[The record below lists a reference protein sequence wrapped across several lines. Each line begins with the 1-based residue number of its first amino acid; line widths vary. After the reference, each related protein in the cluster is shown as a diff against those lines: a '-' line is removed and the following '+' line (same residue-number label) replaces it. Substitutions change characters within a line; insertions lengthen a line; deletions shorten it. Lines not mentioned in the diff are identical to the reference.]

1 MARQLEVWLLG
12 AHVGTL
18 SQVDGR
24 LSFAYAPVASTP
36 LSQSLPIRLEPFDD
50 RATRPFFAGLLPEGG
65 KRRQIAKTLQV
76 STQND
81 YALLDSLGGECAG
94 AVTLLEPGQAPQAL
108 DAPPEVR
115 WLDHAQLLQVL
126 DEMPLRPM
134 RAGDDGL
141 RLSLAGAQDK
151 LPVVLDADSVRTGLP
166 LNGSPST
173 HILKPPIAAIDGSV
187 FNEAF
192 CMALAGALKL
202 DVARTNIQAISDG
215 AQQRHY
221 LLVQRYDRLA
231 VAPTLAASRAALPPE
246 GAAPGLGR
254 PGAAA
259 APGQRLHQEDFCQA
273 LGIVSEHKYQNEGG
287 PGLAQAFAL
296 LRSATRPSAPHTLKL
311 LDYVVFNA
319 LIGNHDAHGKN
330 FSLLYT
336 PAGAVL
342 TPLYDALCTAIYPTL
357 TDKMAM
363 KIGSKYKFSEVM
375 VRHWEQ
381 FALDAAL
388 SPAQVKKRI
397 LDIAKRLPHL
407 ARATQ
412 AIFQSQGNAHPV
424 IDQIITLIDQRC
436 ALTIRRLTA
445 SQDEEPPPQAT

>member
-1 MARQLEVWLLG
+1 MARHLEVWLLG

-24 LSFAYAPVASTP
+24 LSFAYTSGATTP
-36 LSQSLPIRLEPFDD
+36 LSQSLPIRPEPFDD
-50 RATRPFFAGLLPEGG
+50 RSTRPFFAGLLPEGG
-65 KRRQIAKTLQV
+65 KRKQIAKTLQV

-94 AVTLLEPGQAPQAL
+94 AVTLLEPGQPPQEL
-108 DAPPEVR
+108 DAPSEVR
-115 WLDHAQLLQVL
+115 WLDHAHLLQVL

-134 RAGDDGL
+134 RAGEDGL

-151 LPVVLDADSVRTGLP
+151 LPVVLDVDGVRIGLP

-173 HILKPPIAAIDGSV
+173 HILKPPIAGVDGSV

-192 CMALAGALKL
+192 CMALASALKL
-202 DVARTNIQAISDG
+202 DVARTKIQAIVDG
-215 AQQRHY
+215 VQQRHY
-221 LLVQRYDRLA
+221 LLVERYDRQA
-231 VAPTLAASRAALPPE
+231 GT
-246 GAAPGLGR
+246 
-254 PGAAA
+254 
-259 APGQRLHQEDFCQA
+259 PGQRLHQEDFCQA

-296 LRSATRPSAPHTLKL
+296 LRSATRPSALHTLKL

-342 TPLYDALCTAIYPTL
+342 TPLYDALCTAVYPTL

-375 VRHWEQ
+375 ARHWEQ
-381 FALDAAL
+381 FATEAAL

-397 LDIAKRLPHL
+397 LDIAKRLPDL

-412 AIFQSQGNAHPV
+412 TLFQSQGNSHPV
-424 IDQIITLIDQRC
+424 IDQIVTLIDQRC
-436 ALTIRRLTA
+436 ALTIRRITA
-445 SQDEEPPPQAT
+445 PQLDELSHP

>member
-1 MARQLEVWLLG
+1 MARHLEAWLLG
-12 AHVGTL
+12 AHIGTL

-24 LSFAYAPVASTP
+24 LGFVYAPGATAPV
-36 LSQSLPIRLEPFDD
+36 SQSLPIRSQPFDD

-65 KRRQIAKTLQV
+65 KRKQIAKTLQI

-94 AVTLLEPGQAPQAL
+94 AVTLLEPGQSPRAL
-108 DAPPEVR
+108 DGARDVR

-151 LPVVLDADSVRTGLP
+151 LPVVLDADTLRVGLP

-173 HILKPPIAAIDGSV
+173 HILKPPIAGVEGSV
-187 FNEAF
+187 FNETF

-202 DVARTNIQAISDG
+202 DVARTQIQAITDG
-215 AQQRHY
+215 LQQRRY
-221 LLVQRYDRLA
+221 LLVQRYDRQ
-231 VAPTLAASRAALPPE
+231 TDF
-246 GAAPGLGR
+246 PGL
-254 PGAAA
+254 
-259 APGQRLHQEDFCQA
+259 RLHQEDFCQA

-287 PGLAQAFAL
+287 PGLAEAFAL

-342 TPLYDALCTAIYPTL
+342 TPLYDALCTAVYPTL

-363 KIGSKYKFSEVM
+363 KIGGKYKFSEVM
-375 VRHWEQ
+375 ARHWEQ
-381 FALDAAL
+381 FALDASL

-397 LDIAKRLPHL
+397 LDIARRLPDL
-407 ARATQ
+407 ARATR
-412 AIFQSQGNAHPV
+412 ATFQSLGNHHPI
-424 IDQIITLIDQRC
+424 IDNIVTLIDQRC
-436 ALTIRRLTA
+436 ALTIRRLTV
-445 SQDEEPPPQAT
+445 Q

>member
-1 MARQLEVWLLG
+1 MARHLEVWLLG
-12 AHVGTL
+12 VHVGTL

-24 LSFAYAPVASTP
+24 LSFAYAPGATTP
-36 LSQSLPIRLEPFDD
+36 LSQSLPIRSELFDD

-65 KRRQIAKTLQV
+65 KRKQIAKTLQV

-94 AVTLLEPGQAPQAL
+94 AVTLLEPGQSPRAL
-108 DAPPEVR
+108 DAARDVR

-151 LPVVLDADSVRTGLP
+151 LPVVLDADGVRAGLP

-173 HILKPPIAAIDGSV
+173 HILKPPIAGVDGSV

-192 CMALAGALKL
+192 CMALASGFKL
-202 DVARTNIQAISDG
+202 DVARTHIQAITDG
-215 AQQRHY
+215 VQQRHY
-221 LLVQRYDRLA
+221 LLVQRYDRQTEL
-231 VAPTLAASRAALPPE
+231 
-246 GAAPGLGR
+246 PGL
-254 PGAAA
+254 
-259 APGQRLHQEDFCQA
+259 RLHQEDFCQA

-342 TPLYDALCTAIYPTL
+342 TPLYDALCTAVYPTL

-375 VRHWEQ
+375 ARHWEQ
-381 FALDAAL
+381 FAVDAAL

-397 LDIAKRLPHL
+397 LDIARRLPDVAH
-407 ARATQ
+407 ATQ
-412 AIFQSQGNAHPV
+412 AALQSLDHHHPI
-424 IDQIITLIDQRC
+424 IDQIVALIEQRC

-445 SQDEEPPPQAT
+445 

>member
-1 MARQLEVWLLG
+1 MARHLEVWLLG

-18 SQVDGR
+18 SQIEGR
-24 LSFAYAPVASTP
+24 LGFAYAPAATTP
-36 LSQSLPIRLEPFDD
+36 LSQSLPIRSEPFDD
-50 RATRPFFAGLLPEGG
+50 RASRPFFAGLLPEGG
-65 KRRQIAKTLQV
+65 KRKQIAKTLQI

-94 AVTLLEPGQAPQAL
+94 AVTLLDAGQW
-108 DAPPEVR
+108 PPPPDGPREVR

-134 RAGDDGL
+134 RAGEDGL

-151 LPVVLDADSVRTGLP
+151 LPVVWDADGLRMGLP

-173 HILKPPIAAIDGSV
+173 HILKPPITAIDGSV

-202 DVARTNIQAISDG
+202 DVAGTQIQAIPDGDGDG

-221 LLVQRYDRLA
+221 LLVKRYDRQA
-231 VAPTLAASRAALPPE
+231 DMRDVPNLP
-246 GAAPGLGR
+246 A
-254 PGAAA
+254 
-259 APGQRLHQEDFCQA
+259 QRLHQEDFCQA

-296 LRSATRPSAPHTLKL
+296 VRSATRPSALHTLKL
-311 LDYVVFNA
+311 LDFVVFNA

-342 TPLYDALCTAIYPTL
+342 TPLYDALCTAVYPTL
-357 TDKMAM
+357 TEKMAM

-375 VRHWEQ
+375 ARHWEQ
-381 FALDAAL
+381 FAVDAAL

-397 LDIAKRLPHL
+397 LDIAKRLPDL

-412 AIFQSQGNAHPV
+412 AIFQAQGNSHPV
-424 IDQIITLIDQRC
+424 IDQIVALIDQRC
-436 ALTIRRLTA
+436 ALTMRRLTA
-445 SQDEEPPPQAT
+445 RAAENVPPGAA

>member
-1 MARQLEVWLLG
+1 
-12 AHVGTL
+12 
-18 SQVDGR
+18 
-24 LSFAYAPVASTP
+24 
-36 LSQSLPIRLEPFDD
+36 
-50 RATRPFFAGLLPEGG
+50 LPEGG
-65 KRRQIAKTLQV
+65 KRKQIAKTLQV

-94 AVTLLEPGQAPQAL
+94 AVTMLEPGQSPRAL
-108 DAPPEVR
+108 DGARDVR

-151 LPVVLDADSVRTGLP
+151 LPVVLDADGVRVGLP

-173 HILKPPIAAIDGSV
+173 HILKPPIAGVDGSV

-202 DVARTNIQAISDG
+202 DVARTHIQAIADG

-221 LLVQRYDRLA
+221 LLVARYDRQTDL
-231 VAPTLAASRAALPPE
+231 
-246 GAAPGLGR
+246 
-254 PGAAA
+254 
-259 APGQRLHQEDFCQA
+259 PGQRLHQEDFCQA

-342 TPLYDALCTAIYPTL
+342 TPLYDALCTAVYPTL

-375 VRHWEQ
+375 ARHWEQ

-388 SPAQVKKRI
+388 SPAQVKKRV
-397 LDIAKRLPHL
+397 LDIARRLPDV

-412 AIFQSQGNAHPV
+412 ATFQSLGNDRPI
-424 IDQIITLIDQRC
+424 IDRVVTLIDQRC
-436 ALTIRRLTA
+436 ALTVRRLSA
-445 SQDEEPPPQAT
+445 

>member
-1 MARQLEVWLLG
+1 MARHLEVWLSG

-24 LSFAYAPVASTP
+24 LGFAYAPGATTA
-36 LSQSLPIRLEPFDD
+36 LSQSLPIRSDPFDD

-65 KRRQIAKTLQV
+65 KRKQIAKTLQV

-94 AVTLLEPGQAPQAL
+94 AVTLLEPGQSPQAL
-108 DAPPEVR
+108 DGAHDVR
-115 WLDHAQLLQVL
+115 WLDHAKLLQVL

-151 LPVVLDADSVRTGLP
+151 LPVVLDADGVRVGLP

-173 HILKPPIAAIDGSV
+173 HILKPPIAGVDGSV
-187 FNEAF
+187 FNEAY
-192 CMALAGALKL
+192 CMALASGFKL
-202 DVARTNIQAISDG
+202 DVARCQIQAISDG
-215 AQQRHY
+215 VQQRHY
-221 LLVQRYDRLA
+221 LLVERYDRQA
-231 VAPTLAASRAALPPE
+231 DVK
-246 GAAPGLGR
+246 GL
-254 PGAAA
+254 
-259 APGQRLHQEDFCQA
+259 RLHQEDFCQA

-287 PGLAQAFAL
+287 PSLAQAFAL

-311 LDYVVFNA
+311 LDYLVFNA

-336 PAGAVL
+336 PAGTVL
-342 TPLYDALCTAIYPTL
+342 TPLYDALCTAVYPKL

-363 KIGSKYKFSEVM
+363 KIGSKYKFSEVQA
-375 VRHWEQ
+375 RHWEQ
-381 FALDAAL
+381 FAVDSAL

-397 LDIAKRLPHL
+397 LDIARRLPDL
-407 ARATQ
+407 AHATL
-412 AIFQSQGNAHPV
+412 ATFEKVGNHHPI
-424 IDQIITLIDQRC
+424 IDQIVALIDQRC
-436 ALTIRRLTA
+436 ALTIHRLTQTTA
-445 SQDEEPPPQAT
+445 

>member
-1 MARQLEVWLLG
+1 MARHLEVWLIG
-12 AHVGTL
+12 AQVGTL

-24 LSFAYAPVASTP
+24 LSFAYAPGATTP
-36 LSQSLPIRLEPFDD
+36 LSQSLPLRSEPFDD
-50 RATRPFFAGLLPEGG
+50 RATRPFFAGLLPEGD
-65 KRRQIAKTLQV
+65 KRKQIAKTLQV

-94 AVTLLEPGQAPQAL
+94 AVTLLAPGQPPPAL
-108 DAPPEVR
+108 DAPREVR
-115 WLDHAQLLQVL
+115 WLDQAQLRQVI

-151 LPVVLDADSVRTGLP
+151 LPVVLDADGVRIGLP

-173 HILKPPIAAIDGSV
+173 HILKPPIAGVGGSV

-202 DVARTNIQAISDG
+202 DVARTKIQAVADG

-221 LLVQRYDRLA
+221 LLVERYDRQ
-231 VAPTLAASRAALPPE
+231 ASV
-246 GAAPGLGR
+246 
-254 PGAAA
+254 
-259 APGQRLHQEDFCQA
+259 PGQRLHQEDFCQA
-273 LGIVSEHKYQNEGG
+273 LGVVSEHKYQNEGG

-311 LDYVVFNA
+311 LDDVVFNA

-342 TPLYDALCTAIYPTL
+342 APLYDALCTAADPAL
-357 TDKMAM
+357 TDKMTM

-375 VRHWEQ
+375 PRHWAQ

-388 SPAQVKKRI
+388 SPAQVKKRV
-397 LDIAKRLPHL
+397 LDIARRLPDL

-412 AIFQSQGNAHPV
+412 ATFQGQGTHHPI
-424 IDQIITLIDQRC
+424 IDQIVTLIDQRC

-445 SQDEEPPPQAT
+445 TKADGADLWFMEPL

>member
-1 MARQLEVWLLG
+1 MARHLEVWLLG

-24 LSFAYAPVASTP
+24 LGFAYAPGATTP
-36 LSQSLPIRLEPFDD
+36 LSQSLPIRSEPFDD

-65 KRRQIAKTLQV
+65 KRKQIAKTLQI

-94 AVTLLEPGQAPQAL
+94 AVTLLEPGQSPRPL
-108 DAPPEVR
+108 DGARDVR

-151 LPVVLDADSVRTGLP
+151 LPVVLDADGQRVGLP

-173 HILKPPIAAIDGSV
+173 HILKPPIAGVDGSV

-192 CMALAGALKL
+192 CMALASGFKL
-202 DVARTNIQAISDG
+202 DVARTHIQAIADG
-215 AQQRHY
+215 EQQRHY
-221 LLVQRYDRLA
+221 LLVARYDRQTDL
-231 VAPTLAASRAALPPE
+231 
-246 GAAPGLGR
+246 
-254 PGAAA
+254 
-259 APGQRLHQEDFCQA
+259 PGQRLHQEDFCQA

-296 LRSATRPSAPHTLKL
+296 VHSVTRPSAPHTLKL

-342 TPLYDALCTAIYPTL
+342 TPLYDALCTAVYPTL

-363 KIGSKYKFSEVM
+363 KIGGKYKFSEVM
-375 VRHWEQ
+375 ARHWEQ

-397 LDIAKRLPHL
+397 LDIAKRLPDL
-407 ARATQ
+407 AHATQ
-412 AIFQSQGNAHPV
+412 AALLSQGNGHPI
-424 IDQIITLIDQRC
+424 IDRIVTLIEQRC

-445 SQDEEPPPQAT
+445 

>member
-1 MARQLEVWLLG
+1 MARHLEVWLLG
-12 AHVGTL
+12 AHIGTL
-18 SQVDGR
+18 SQIEGR
-24 LSFAYAPVASTP
+24 LSFAYEPGATVPV
-36 LSQSLPIRLEPFDD
+36 SQSLPIRTEPFDD

-65 KRRQIAKTLQV
+65 KRKQIAKTLQV

-94 AVTLLEPGQAPQAL
+94 AVTLLEPGQPPQAL
-108 DAPPEVR
+108 DAPREVR
-115 WLDHAQLLQVL
+115 WLDPAQLLQVL

-134 RAGDDGL
+134 RAGEDGL

-151 LPVVLDADSVRTGLP
+151 LPVVLDTDDARIGLP
-166 LNGSPST
+166 LNGTPST
-173 HILKPPIAAIDGSV
+173 HILKPPIPDIEGSV

-192 CMALAGALKL
+192 CMALAAALKL
-202 DVARTNIQAISDG
+202 DVARTQIQTIADD

-221 LLVQRYDRLA
+221 LLVERYDRQ
-231 VAPTLAASRAALPPE
+231 ASVPV
-246 GAAPGLGR
+246 
-254 PGAAA
+254 
-259 APGQRLHQEDFCQA
+259 QRLHQEDFCQA

-296 LRSATRPSAPHTLKL
+296 VRSAIRPSAPHTLKL

-336 PAGAVL
+336 QAGAVL
-342 TPLYDALCTAIYPTL
+342 TPLYDALCTTVYPTL

-375 VRHWEQ
+375 ARYWEQ
-381 FALDAAL
+381 FATEAAL

-397 LDIAKRLPHL
+397 LDIAKRLPDL

-412 AIFQSQGNAHPV
+412 ATFQTQGNSHPI
-424 IDQIITLIDQRC
+424 IDRIVTLIDQRC
-436 ALTIRRLTA
+436 TLTIRRLTVPQ
-445 SQDEEPPPQAT
+445 SEQPPQEAA

>member
-1 MARQLEVWLLG
+1 MARHLEVWLLG

-18 SQVDGR
+18 SQIDGR
-24 LSFAYAPVASTP
+24 LSFAYAPGATTP
-36 LSQSLPIRLEPFDD
+36 LSQSLPVRSEPFDD

-65 KRRQIAKTLQV
+65 KRKQIAKTLQV

-94 AVTLLEPGQAPQAL
+94 AVTLLESGQLPQAP
-108 DAPPEVR
+108 DAPHEVR

-151 LPVVLDADSVRTGLP
+151 LPVVLDADGIRIGLP

-173 HILKPPIAAIDGSV
+173 HILKPPIAGVDGSV

-202 DVARTNIQAISDG
+202 DVARTNIHAIADG
-215 AQQRHY
+215 AQRRHY
-221 LLVQRYDRLA
+221 LLVERYDRQA
-231 VAPTLAASRAALPPE
+231 GTPV
-246 GAAPGLGR
+246 
-254 PGAAA
+254 
-259 APGQRLHQEDFCQA
+259 QRLHQEDFCQA

-336 PAGAVL
+336 LAGAVL
-342 TPLYDALCTAIYPTL
+342 TPLYDALCTAVYPTL
-357 TDKMAM
+357 TEKMAM

-375 VRHWEQ
+375 ARHWEQ
-381 FALDAAL
+381 FAKEAEL

-397 LDIAKRLPHL
+397 LDIAKRLPNL
-407 ARATQ
+407 AHATQ
-412 AIFQSQGNAHPV
+412 ATFQTQGNSHPIV
-424 IDQIITLIDQRC
+424 DRIVTLIDQRC
-436 ALTIRRLTA
+436 ALTIRRLSA
-445 SQDEEPPPQAT
+445 PQFDEPPPEAV

>member
-1 MARQLEVWLLG
+1 MARHLEVWLSG

-24 LSFAYAPVASTP
+24 LGFAYAPGATTA
-36 LSQSLPIRLEPFDD
+36 LSQSLPIRSDPFDD

-65 KRRQIAKTLQV
+65 KRKQIAKTLQV

-94 AVTLLEPGQAPQAL
+94 AVTLLEPGQSPQAL
-108 DAPPEVR
+108 DGAHDVR
-115 WLDHAQLLQVL
+115 WLDHAKLLQVL

-151 LPVVLDADSVRTGLP
+151 LPVVLDADGVRVGLP

-173 HILKPPIAAIDGSV
+173 HILKPPIAGVDGSV
-187 FNEAF
+187 FNEAY
-192 CMALAGALKL
+192 CMALASGFKL
-202 DVARTNIQAISDG
+202 DVARCQIQAISDG
-215 AQQRHY
+215 VQQRHY
-221 LLVQRYDRLA
+221 LLVERYDRQA
-231 VAPTLAASRAALPPE
+231 DVK
-246 GAAPGLGR
+246 GL
-254 PGAAA
+254 
-259 APGQRLHQEDFCQA
+259 RLHQEDFCQA

-287 PGLAQAFAL
+287 PSLAQAFAL

-311 LDYVVFNA
+311 LDYLVFNA

-336 PAGAVL
+336 PAGTVL
-342 TPLYDALCTAIYPTL
+342 TPLYDALCTAVYPKL

-363 KIGSKYKFSEVM
+363 KIGSKYKFSEVQA
-375 VRHWEQ
+375 RHWEQ
-381 FALDAAL
+381 FAVDSAL

-397 LDIAKRLPHL
+397 LDIARRLPDVAYATL
-407 ARATQ
+407 AT
-412 AIFQSQGNAHPV
+412 FEKVGNHHPI
-424 IDQIITLIDQRC
+424 IDQIVALIDQRC
-436 ALTIRRLTA
+436 ALTIHRLTQTTA
-445 SQDEEPPPQAT
+445 